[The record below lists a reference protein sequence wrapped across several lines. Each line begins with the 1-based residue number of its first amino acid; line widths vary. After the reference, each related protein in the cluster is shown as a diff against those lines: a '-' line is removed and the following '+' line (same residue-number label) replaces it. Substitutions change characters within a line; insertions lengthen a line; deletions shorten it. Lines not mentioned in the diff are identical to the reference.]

1 MTDPLRHGV
10 AACVSAAILVG
21 CRPAPVEP
29 PPCPEPA
36 AGALTVQAL
45 LRATPLDTVPSP
57 FDAEFASAGREFGVP
72 PSLLKAIA
80 WAETRWQMV
89 AGQEEFP
96 GQLPAS
102 GVMALRGARLEHGA
116 ALAGVTVE
124 AARREPLANIRA
136 AAALLAA
143 DAREAGVARG
153 AGETWTDVVARFSSI
168 DLAEGRAAY
177 LRAVAGALEHGPVA
191 TLAAPPCPEP
201 PRDSVD
207 YGSAVWRASPNFDAR
222 AADSTGVAHVVIIHT
237 CEGNYAGCWSWLV
250 NPLSRVSA
258 HYVVNEEGTEISQL
272 VREPDRGW
280 HIAALYDCALNRRH
294 DCWLDGVQGN
304 HFTIGIEHAG
314 FASQGTFPETQ
325 IDASA
330 ALVCDITRDRG
341 IPRDWQHVV
350 GHGQLQPANRTD
362 PGPNWPWISY
372 LHRAQRH
379 CGEAVADDDITRT
392 DTSVA
397 TVAVPAGWSIS
408 DSTPGYYGVG
418 YRWASTRPDAT
429 DDVTFRLRVDQPG
442 PRTVAAR
449 WTSGANRSPRAAY
462 VVIGPAGDTLATV
475 LVDQTQGGGRWHT
488 IGTWTLAAGWHRV
501 VLRRR
506 DVQGFV
512 VVADAVRMSEPA
524 DP

>member
-1 MTDPLRHGV
+1 
-10 AACVSAAILVG
+10 
-21 CRPAPVEP
+21 
-29 PPCPEPA
+29 
-36 AGALTVQAL
+36 
-45 LRATPLDTVPSP
+45 
-57 FDAEFASAGREFGVP
+57 
-72 PSLLKAIA
+72 
-80 WAETRWQMV
+80 
-89 AGQEEFP
+89 
-96 GQLPAS
+96 
-102 GVMALRGARLEHGA
+102 
-116 ALAGVTVE
+116 
-124 AARREPLANIRA
+124 
-136 AAALLAA
+136 
-143 DAREAGVARG
+143 
-153 AGETWTDVVARFSSI
+153 
-168 DLAEGRAAY
+168 
-177 LRAVAGALEHGPVA
+177 VAGALEHGPAA
-191 TLAAPPCPEP
+191 TLAAAPCPEP

-207 YGSAVWRASPNFDAR
+207 YGAAVWRASPNFDAR
-222 AADSTGVAHVVIIHT
+222 AADSTGGAHVVIIHT

-250 NPLSRVSA
+250 NPVSRVSA

-272 VREPDRGW
+272 VREPDRAW

-294 DCWLDGVQGN
+294 DCLARRRPEQPLHHRDRACGLRL
-304 HFTIGIEHAG
+304 AG
-314 FASQGTFPETQ
+314 AFPETQ

-397 TVAVPAGWSIS
+397 GVSVPPTWVMS
-408 DSTPGYYGVG
+408 DSTPGYYGAG
-418 YRWASTRPDAT
+418 YHWAPTRPDAA
-429 DDVTFRLRVDQPG
+429 DDVTFRFRVDQPG
-442 PRTVAAR
+442 PRTVATR
-449 WTSGANRSPRAAY
+449 WTSGVNRSPRAAY
-462 VVIGPAGDTLATV
+462 VVLGPAGDTIATA
-475 LVDQTQGGGRWHT
+475 LMDQTQGGGRWHT

-524 DP
+524 GP